1 MVVESVH
8 DLVHPGA
15 CCSLLQSRLQSFT
28 RLSYNIYFY
37 MIYIILYIIYSD
49 NAHSCLELSRIGLVI
64 ALLLVTIL
72 FKILNFNIHWN
83 RPGCHT
89 CFLLYVLFLSALFE
103 NSLTF
108 GGRISEYSISRTTF
122 KKWN

>member
-1 MVVESVH
+1 MVVERVH

-37 MIYIILYIIYSD
+37 MAYIILYIIYSD
-49 NAHSCLELSRIGLVI
+49 NTHSCLELSCTGLVI
-64 ALLLVTIL
+64 TLLLVSIL

-83 RPGCHT
+83 RPECHT
-89 CFLLYVLFLSALFE
+89 CFLLYVLCLSALFE
-103 NSLTF
+103 KSLTL
-108 GGRISEYSISRTTF
+108 GRRVSEYSITRTTY